1 MEDRQRNEVVQMI
14 VTDAE
19 LETFRPST
27 KQIEKN
33 LSRREQFKHD
43 PDEKVLCDKPTRTA
57 FVAHVMCEF
66 DYERLNLSKQRSV
79 AQIINT
85 MAYEY
90 QWAFNKTQLMHVLV
104 WSCVTLD
111 QQHGPGASLLQIDFQ
126 EKKPDRTVEQVVAD
140 MSHHADK
147 FMEEITT
154 DMTDTEPH
162 ASDATAEQVVTDET
176 QSKVPGVPDVPH
188 VSEEYDLLLHPS
200 QIQEVLER
208 AKNYRK
214 NGMPVACG
222 KGATVASMTI
232 AAAALNIWRKHGG
245 AGAVSPDDIINDVML
260 ANVWNVNAPPGL
272 KRARALL
279 IEAIKEIQKQNN
291 VKFRGR
297 DDLKDPLLRSSKTDQ
312 VLERAKK
319 YRVFGIPDC
328 HGHGRTVTPMTI
340 AAAAF
345 NVWRGYGE
353 DAARPDQII
362 DGVMSTHEWKTN
374 AGDASLKKAHTL
386 LKASIEKIKNKNCTP
401 DADSGDD
408 EPEELDPIMKGVTIQ
423 SVITRAGRYRLN
435 ESLLSDSTGGA
446 PTATTIAAAALNFYR
461 SGAAERQN
469 VCDAVEYVIN
479 RYAWKGVKGTAPPRG
494 KARKLLRHVIAK
506 LEKETP
512 TSHNVVEAN
521 PANFTDIGMFHAD
534 EVGMK
539 NPSNAEIEYA
549 EKVSSKAKDD
559 EAKAAA
565 MEQATSERDAS
576 LHSALSKIG

>member
-1 MEDRQRNEVVQMI
+1 MEDRQRNEVVQMV

-33 LSRREQFKHD
+33 LSRREKFKHD
-43 PDEKVLCDKPTRTA
+43 PDDKVLCDKPTRTA

-66 DYERLNLSKQRSV
+66 DYERLNLSEPRSV

-104 WSCVTLD
+104 WACVTLD
-111 QQHGPGASLLQIDFQ
+111 AQQGPGTCMLQIDFQ

-176 QSKVPGVPDVPH
+176 QSKVPDVPDAPKEDEPI
-188 VSEEYDLLLHPS
+188 SHPL

-208 AKNYRK
+208 AKNYRD
-214 NGMPVACG
+214 NGMPVG
-222 KGATVASMTI
+222 SGHGATVTAATI
-232 AAAALNIWRKHGG
+232 AATALNIWRKHGG
-245 AGAVSPDDIINDVML
+245 TGAVSPDNIINDVMIT
-260 ANVWNVNAPPGL
+260 NVWNVRSPSGL

-279 IEAIKEIQKQNN
+279 KEAIEEIQKQNS
-291 VKFRGR
+291 VKLTGI
-297 DDLKDPLLRSSKTDQ
+297 DDLKDPLIGSSKTDQ
-312 VLERAKK
+312 VLERARK

-345 NVWRGYGE
+345 NVWWHDGE

-362 DGVMSTHEWKTN
+362 DDVMSTHEWKTN
-374 AGDASLKKAHTL
+374 AGETSLKKAHAL
-386 LKASIEKIKNKNCTP
+386 LKVAIDKVQNAHCTVH
-401 DADSGDD
+401 ADSNDD
-408 EPEELDPIMKGVTIQ
+408 VPEEHDPIIKGITIQ
-423 SVITRAGRYRLN
+423 SIITRAGRYRLN

-446 PTATTIAAAALNFYR
+446 VAATTIAAAALNFYR
-461 SGAAERQN
+461 SDTAERRN
-469 VCDAVEYVIN
+469 VCDAVEHVIN
-479 RYAWKGVKGTAPPRG
+479 RYAWKGAKGAAPPRG

-512 TSHNVVEAN
+512 TSSDVVEAN
-521 PANFTDIGMFHAD
+521 PADFEDLAAMLGAD
-534 EVGMK
+534 AAGAK
-539 NPSNAEIEYA
+539 HPSNAEIEYNSKLFA
-549 EKVSSKAKDD
+549 KVKAD

-565 MEQATSERDAS
+565 IEQAAAERDAS
-576 LHSALSKIG
+576 LHNALARIG